1 MRKRKY
7 PSEINTRLVR
17 VSAGDYAMLAEL
29 SQNQGVTMAEAFRL
43 MLEHREAETRA
54 SAVSPTQM
62 SLIFQAKTVS
72 SGNGNAIPK
81 PLEIFPP
88 RSVSSGNGSPSIF
101 KAKEVR
107 NGN

>member
-29 SQNQGVTMAEAFRL
+29 SQKQGVTMAEAFRL

-54 SAVSPTQM
+54 SAVSPTHFTQITRRGI
-62 SLIFQAKTVS
+62 LPVL
-72 SGNGNAIPK
+72 
-81 PLEIFPP
+81 LEVMCEEG
-88 RSVSSGNGSPSIF
+88 R
-101 KAKEVR
+101 
-107 NGN
+107 